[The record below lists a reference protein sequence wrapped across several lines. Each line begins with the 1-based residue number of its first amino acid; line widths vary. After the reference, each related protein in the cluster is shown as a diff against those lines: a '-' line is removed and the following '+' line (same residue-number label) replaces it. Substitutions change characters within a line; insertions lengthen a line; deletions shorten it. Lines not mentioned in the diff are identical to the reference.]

1 MGGDLWSREENEL
14 GLLTCSPLSPR
25 VTGTSGI
32 IAIENQG
39 HQHRIRL
46 TPALEGS
53 QSSGGHKRLKS
64 VISAGL

>member
-32 IAIENQG
+32 IAIENQD